1 MLPDLPGSF
10 FAATR
15 NFAKNTQIS
24 HGLLEKAGGPPKS
37 MMCLLFA
44 GGYDFAAGLERAPVW
59 TSYAL
64 PSIVCL
70 AELESKQANPAFQ
83 MPPKVMRALSA
94 LSAGDHVL
102 DISGAVL
109 RLQNPA
115 SGIKTY
121 AVLLPLDQLFDL
133 RVSSAL
139 GVWRWLNGGQPAVIQ
154 MMPLSQRKRLVLA
167 LRALDGRFAKASYR
181 EIARILFGLGDAAG
195 SAWKGHDLRD
205 RTIRLVRLGT
215 SLMRGGYKRLL
226 LYPHRRK
233 LP

>member
-1 MLPDLPGSF
+1 
-10 FAATR
+10 
-15 NFAKNTQIS
+15 
-24 HGLLEKAGGPPKS
+24 
-37 MMCLLFA
+37 
-44 GGYDFAAGLERAPVW
+44 
-59 TSYAL
+59 
-64 PSIVCL
+64 
-70 AELESKQANPAFQ
+70 
-83 MPPKVMRALSA
+83 MRALSA

-154 MMPLSQRKRLVLA
+154 MMPLSQRKGLVLA

-181 EIARILFGLGDAAG
+181 EIARVLFGLDDATG

-205 RTIRLVRLGT
+205 RTIRLARRGT
-215 SLMRGGYKRLL
+215 NLMCGGYKRLL

>member
-1 MLPDLPGSF
+1 
-10 FAATR
+10 
-15 NFAKNTQIS
+15 
-24 HGLLEKAGGPPKS
+24 
-37 MMCLLFA
+37 MMRLLFA
-44 GGYDFAAGLERAPVW
+44 GEYDFAEDIERAPTW
-59 TSYAL
+59 TPYAL

-70 AELESKQANPAFQ
+70 AELPSKRANPAFQ
-83 MPPKVMRALSA
+83 LPPKAMRALSA
-94 LSAGDHVL
+94 LSAGEHV
-102 DISGAVL
+102 IRVSGITL
-109 RLQNPA
+109 RLQIPS

-133 RVSSAL
+133 RIAAAL
-139 GVWRWLNGGQPAVIQ
+139 DVWRWLNGRQPAAIQ

-181 EIARILFGLGDAAG
+181 EIARILFGLGDAAD

-205 RTIRLVRLGT
+205 RTIRLARRGT
-215 SLMRGGYKRLL
+215 NLMCGGYKRLL